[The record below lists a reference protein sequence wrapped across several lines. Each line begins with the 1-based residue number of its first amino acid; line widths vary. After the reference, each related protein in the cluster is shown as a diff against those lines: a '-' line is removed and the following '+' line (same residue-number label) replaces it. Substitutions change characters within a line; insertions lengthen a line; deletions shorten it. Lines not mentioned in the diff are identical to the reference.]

1 MIQLFRSSDRSTPEN
16 LVAAAVAAARRRHPA
31 VKDAAEHAIL
41 KLRSSSSPN
50 EIAQND
56 IVRIFLMACDVKSV
70 KLSVIGLSCIQK
82 LLSNDAVITSSLK
95 DIISTL
101 KDYMYNDKDRI
112 SNRLP
117 HEEADMWGTFS
128 SLSTSV
134 TTLDRTRWAETKK
147 VIETQYQ

>member
-1 MIQLFRSSDRSTPEN
+1 MNFFSFKISIILLL
-16 LVAAAVAAARRRHPA
+16 LVGVI
-31 VKDAAEHAIL
+31 DANVTCSYSL
-41 KLRSSSSPN
+41 QLRSSSGPN

-101 KDYMYNDKDRI
+101 KDVRI
-112 SNRLP
+112 FPN
-117 HEEADMWGTFS
+117 M
-128 SLSTSV
+128 
-134 TTLDRTRWAETKK
+134 
-147 VIETQYQ
+147 